1 MSESAERLED
11 RMRDHG
17 EDTGGIRVEW
27 RFNSLYLFDPMDKAL
42 IVMDCDGAAQ
52 LMRFLQDKLT

>member
-1 MSESAERLED
+1 MAIEAERLED

-17 EDTGGIRVEW
+17 ESVSDIRVEW
-27 RFNSLYLFDPMDKAL
+27 RFNSLYLFDPMDKSL
-42 IVMDCDGAAQ
+42 ILLDHDGATQ